1 MSDTAV
7 PATNGNR
14 ARRRGLLILGA
25 IVALAAI
32 GYTTHWLTVARYY
45 ESTDDAYV
53 ASDIVQITS
62 EVSGAVLNIHID
74 DTQTVERGQVLVELD
89 PADANIAVSAA
100 EAELA
105 RTVRQVRAM
114 YAQAAQLRAQIAE
127 RETDLKKS
135 RSDYARRQALVA
147 DAAVSGEELA
157 HAQDTNARARAAL
170 QAAQRQLDATLAQI
184 EGTTLENHPDVL
196 AASAGLRD
204 ASLALRRTTIRSPV
218 AGTVAKRGVQ
228 VGQHVNPGAPLLAVV
243 PLDDAWIDANFKE
256 SQLKSVRVGQPV
268 TVHADIYGDDVVYTG
283 TVAGLAAGSG
293 SAFALLPAQNA
304 SGNWIKIVQRVPV
317 RITLDPEQLKN
328 NPLRVGLSM
337 HAEIEVRDTSG
348 PLVASQVRNTP
359 QPQRESVGADPG
371 IEQRIADIIHQ
382 NGAVAGSGRA
392 LPNTQRGAA
401 IASMNFP
408 KKLQATRQS
417 GMPQIDRQGQ
427 LR

>member
-1 MSDTAV
+1 MSDT
-7 PATNGNR
+7 PAPAANGG
-14 ARRRGLLILGA
+14 ARKRGLLILA
-25 IVALAAI
+25 AVVALGAI
-32 GYTTHWLTVARYY
+32 GYTTYWMTVGRYY

-62 EVSGAVLNIHID
+62 EVSGAVLGVHVD
-74 DTQTVERGQVLVELD
+74 DTQSVERGQVLVELD

-105 RTVRQVRAM
+105 RTVRQVRAL
-114 YAQAAQLRAQIAE
+114 YSQADQLRAQIAE
-127 RETDLKKS
+127 RQTDLKKAQN
-135 RSDYARRQALVA
+135 DYARRQALVA
-147 DAAVSGEELA
+147 DGAVSGEELA
-157 HAQDTNARARAAL
+157 HAQDTIAQTRASL

-184 EGTTLENHPDVL
+184 EGTTLEDHPNVL
-196 AASAGLRD
+196 AAAAQLRD

-218 AGTVAKRGVQ
+218 SGTIAKRGVQ
-228 VGQHVNPGAPLLAVV
+228 LGQHVNPGAPLLAVV
-243 PLDDAWIDANFKE
+243 PLDDVWIDANFKE

-268 TVHADIYGDDVVYTG
+268 TVHADIYGKDVEYKG

-317 RITLDPEQLKN
+317 RITLDPEQLKQ

-359 QPQRESVGADPG
+359 QPVQKSVGEDTG
-371 IEQRIADIIHQ
+371 IEQRIAEIIHQ
-382 NGAVAGSGRA
+382 NAMANSAVASSRRNA
-392 LPNTQRGAA
+392 RGATV
-401 IASMNFP
+401 AS
-408 KKLQATRQS
+408 
-417 GMPQIDRQGQ
+417 IDSAGVRAS
-427 LR
+427 R